1 MPIAY
6 QASTL
11 QMEWCLDCHRSPE
24 KFVRPKKEVFNMEW
38 RLENKT
44 KEEIAAGQFAGE
56 GVSHSTAERIDELFD
71 LSSLGEE

>member
-24 KFVRPKKEVFNMEW
+24 KFIRPADKIFDMEW
-38 RLENKT
+38 RPENTTSKQV
-44 KEEIAAGQFAGE
+44 EEIRPLLSQYQIQKTE
-56 GVSHSTAERIDELFD
+56 VLTSCSTCHR
-71 LSSLGEE
+71 